1 MGVLVAGGCGIVR
14 LRLAR
19 REDGAGI
26 ARLYAPFVE
35 GSAVSLEDR
44 PPDAEEMAA
53 RIAAGGALHPWL
65 VAEEG
70 EAIIGY
76 ASASRFRPRL
86 GYRFTVETSV
96 YVAAERHGQRIGT
109 ALYEALFDTL
119 VAQGFTQAIA
129 AITLPNAASIAIH
142 ERFGFERCGV
152 YGHVGWKLG
161 RWWDVGLWQRPLARA
176 ETPPGEPRPFE
187 AYFSPVPG

>member
-1 MGVLVAGGCGIVR
+1 MR
-14 LRLAR
+14 LRVAR
-19 REDGAGI
+19 PEDGAAI
-26 ARLYAPFVE
+26 ANLYAPYVG

-44 PPDAEEMAA
+44 PPDADEMAA
-53 RIAAGGALHPWL
+53 RIAACGALHPWL
-65 VAEEG
+65 VAEDG
-70 EAIIGY
+70 EALLGY

-96 YVAAERHGQRIGT
+96 YVAGARQGSGIGR
-109 ALYEALFDTL
+109 ALYDALLETL

-129 AITLPNAASIAIH
+129 AITLPNAASVALH
-142 ERFGFERCGV
+142 EAVGFARCGV

-176 ETPPGEPRPFE
+176 EVPPEDVRPFAE
-187 AYFSPVPG
+187 VISLDEGK